1 MYARSRARASIRRNP
16 LRRHTCAACPMN
28 SSPGVTKWQP
38 SRVKETSM
46 TKLWQKGY
54 HLHEQ
59 VERFEAAQNSE
70 LDVRLIRQ
78 DVWGSLAHI
87 AMLEKIG
94 VLAEPE
100 HRVLKEALCSILQM
114 EAAHEF
120 SITLADE
127 DVHTRIEN
135 YLVEAAGA
143 AGKKI
148 HLARSRNDQV
158 LVDLRLYGKEQ
169 LHHVAAGLCDLCAAL
184 LELAGTHTDTPM
196 PGYTHMQRAMLSSVG
211 LWAASFAEALLDDE
225 QLLSAAYVLNDQSPL
240 GSAAGYGVPIAIDR
254 QYCADLLGF
263 SRVQNN
269 VIYVQNSRGKIEA
282 AIVQALMQIMLDL
295 SKLAQDILL
304 FTTVEYG
311 FFQMPQEL
319 CTGSSIMPQKR
330 NLGVMELVRARTQ
343 TMLALQQQILGIVS
357 GLPSGYNMDYQETK
371 RPFMEALD
379 LVQESLEICT
389 LVVSKLE
396 VNVEHLMAACTF
408 ELFAAD
414 RAYEL
419 ASVAKVPFRDAYRI
433 VGEEVTEQLDRNMP
447 LPVESQQQL
456 SKRLSARNHLGGAG
470 NLGLVAINDQ
480 LEQVKSQWEERT
492 ETFTKTIETLVGT
505 ASEEY

>member
-1 MYARSRARASIRRNP
+1 
-16 LRRHTCAACPMN
+16 
-28 SSPGVTKWQP
+28 
-38 SRVKETSM
+38 M

-54 HLHEQ
+54 Q
-59 VERFEAAQNSE
+59 VNDKVERFEAAQNSL
-70 LDVRLIRQ
+70 LDARLIRH

-87 AMLEKIG
+87 AMLTKIG
-94 VLAEPE
+94 VLTEVE
-100 HRVLKEALCSILQM
+100 HSTLKSALCNILEL
-114 EAAHEF
+114 EAENTF
-120 SITLADE
+120 TVTLEDE
-127 DVHTRIEN
+127 DVHTCVEN
-135 YLVEAAGA
+135 FLAAHTGSV
-143 AGKKI
+143 GKKI
-148 HLARSRNDQV
+148 HMARSRNDQV

-169 LHHVAAGLCDLCAAL
+169 MLNVMDKLCNLCSAL
-184 LELAGTHTDTPM
+184 IELAESHATIPM

-211 LWAASFAEALLDDE
+211 LWASSFAEALLDDE
-225 QLLSAAYVLNDQSPL
+225 KLLSAAYEINDQSPL
-240 GSAAGYGVPIAIDR
+240 GSAAGYGVPIDIDR

-263 SRVQNN
+263 SHVQNN

-282 AIVQALMQIMLDL
+282 AIVQALAQIMLDL

-343 TMLALQQQILGIVS
+343 TMLALQQQILGIIS

-389 LVVSKLE
+389 LVVSKLD
-396 VNVEHLMAACTF
+396 VNVEHLIAACTF

-419 ASVAKVPFRDAYRI
+419 ASAAKLPFRDAYRI
-433 VGEEVTEQLDRNMP
+433 VGEEVTQQLDRHESLP
-447 LPVESQQQL
+447 LESQEQL
-456 SKRLSARNHLGGAG
+456 VERLVARSHLGGAG
-470 NLGLVAINDQ
+470 NLGLAKTQ
-480 LEQVKSQWEERT
+480 KHLEEVRSVWHERE
-492 ETFTKTIETLVGT
+492 ETFKTAIIKLVGGQ
-505 ASEEY
+505 

>member
-1 MYARSRARASIRRNP
+1 
-16 LRRHTCAACPMN
+16 
-28 SSPGVTKWQP
+28 
-38 SRVKETSM
+38 M

-54 HLHEQ
+54 HLNEQ
-59 VERFEAAQNSE
+59 VERFEAAQNSV
-70 LDVRLIRQ
+70 LDARLIRH
-78 DVWGSLAHI
+78 DVWGSLAHT
-87 AMLEKIG
+87 AMLAKIG
-94 VLAEPE
+94 VLTESE
-100 HRVLKEALCSILQM
+100 HKALKDALCSILQL
-114 EAAHEF
+114 EATHEF
-120 SITLADE
+120 TITLADE
-127 DVHTRIEN
+127 DVHTRVEN
-135 YLVEAAGA
+135 YLVAVAGA

-148 HLARSRNDQV
+148 HMARSRNDQV
-158 LVDLRLYGKEQ
+158 LVDLRLYAKEQ
-169 LHHVAAGLCDLCAAL
+169 LHSVAAKLCHLCTTL
-184 LELAGTHTDTPM
+184 LSLASRHTNTPM

-211 LWAASFAEALLDDE
+211 LWAASFGEALLDDE

-240 GSAAGYGVPIAIDR
+240 GSAAGYGVPIPIDR

-269 VIYVQNSRGKIEA
+269 VIYVQNSRGKLEA
-282 AIVQALMQIMLDL
+282 AIVQALAQIMLDL
-295 SKLAQDILL
+295 SKLAQDVLL

-396 VNVEHLMAACTF
+396 VNVEHLIAACTF

-419 ASVAKVPFRDAYRI
+419 ASVAKLPFRDAYRI
-433 VGEEVTEQLDRNMP
+433 VGAEVTAQLDRHLP
-447 LPVESQQQL
+447 LPVESHEQL
-456 SKRLSARNHLGGAG
+456 ASRLAARSHLGGAG
-470 NLGLVAINDQ
+470 NLGLAMSQKQ
-480 LEQVKSQWEERT
+480 LDEAREVWERRV
-492 ETFTKTIETLVGT
+492 ETFTAAIQQLVGN
-505 ASEEY
+505 E

>member
-1 MYARSRARASIRRNP
+1 
-16 LRRHTCAACPMN
+16 
-28 SSPGVTKWQP
+28 
-38 SRVKETSM
+38 M

-54 HLHEQ
+54 RLNEQ
-59 VERFEAAQNSE
+59 VERFEGAQNST
-70 LDVRLIRQ
+70 LDNKLIHH
-78 DVWGSLAHI
+78 DVWGSLAHA
-87 AMLEKIG
+87 AMLKKIG
-94 VLAEPE
+94 ILQDDEYQD
-100 HRVLKEALCSILQM
+100 LQNALCNILLL
-114 EAAHEF
+114 EKANAF
-120 SITLADE
+120 TVSPADE
-127 DVHTRIEN
+127 DVHTSVEN
-135 YLVEAAGA
+135 YLVAEAGA

-148 HLARSRNDQV
+148 HMARSRNDQV

-169 LHHVAAGLCDLCAAL
+169 LHDVAAKMCQLISAL
-184 LELAGTHTDTPM
+184 LDFSSAHADVPM

-211 LWAASFAEALLDDE
+211 LWAASYSEALLDDE
-225 QLLSAAYVLNDQSPL
+225 KLLTAAYILNDQSPL
-240 GSAAGYGVPIAIDR
+240 GSAAGYGVPLAIDR

-263 SRVQNN
+263 SRVQHN

-282 AIVQALMQIMLDL
+282 AIVQALAQIMLDL

-311 FFQMPQEL
+311 FFQIAQEL

-330 NLGVMELVRARTQ
+330 NLGIMELVRARTQ

-389 LVVSKLE
+389 LVVNSLG
-396 VNVEHLMAACTF
+396 VNTERLTAACTF

-419 ASVAKVPFRDAYRI
+419 TATANLPFRDAYRI
-433 VGEEVTEQLDRNMP
+433 VGAEVTAQLDRNMP
-447 LPVESQQQL
+447 MPVESQEQL
-456 SKRLSARNHLGGAG
+456 IKRLSARNHIGGAG
-470 NLGLVAINDQ
+470 NLGLAVLHNQ
-480 LEQVKSQWEERT
+480 LELVNSTWEARAES
-492 ETFTKTIETLVGT
+492 FAKAIESLAGAASTVPT
-505 ASEEY
+505 VSEEY

>member
-1 MYARSRARASIRRNP
+1 
-16 LRRHTCAACPMN
+16 
-28 SSPGVTKWQP
+28 
-38 SRVKETSM
+38 M

-54 HLHEQ
+54 QLNEQ
-59 VERFEAAQNSE
+59 VERFEAAQNSL
-70 LDVRLIRQ
+70 LDARLIRH

-87 AMLEKIG
+87 AMLTKIG
-94 VLAEPE
+94 VLTDSE
-100 HRVLKEALCSILQM
+100 HRILKDALCNVLEL
-114 EAAHEF
+114 EAEHAF
-120 SITLADE
+120 TVTLEDE
-127 DVHTRIEN
+127 DVHTCVEN
-135 YLVEAAGA
+135 YLSANAGA

-148 HLARSRNDQV
+148 HMARSRNDQV

-169 LHHVAAGLCDLCAAL
+169 LHNVAARLYNLCSAL
-184 LELAGTHTDTPM
+184 LELAAAHFGTPM

-225 QLLSAAYVLNDQSPL
+225 QLLSTAYKLNDQSPL

-282 AIVQALMQIMLDL
+282 AIVQALAQIMLDL

-311 FFQMPQEL
+311 FFQIPQEL

-371 RPFMEALD
+371 RPFIEALD
-379 LVQESLEICT
+379 VVQESLEICT
-389 LVVSKLE
+389 LVVGKLE
-396 VNVEHLMAACTF
+396 VNTERLTAACTF

-419 ASVAKVPFRDAYRI
+419 ATVARLPFRDAYRI
-433 VGEEVTEQLDRNMP
+433 VGAEVTAQLDRHLP
-447 LPVESQQQL
+447 LPVESQEQL
-456 SKRLSARNHLGGAG
+456 ASRLAARSHLGGTG
-470 NLGLVAINDQ
+470 NPGLAQAQKQ
-480 LEQVKSQWEERT
+480 LDETRTVWESRK
-492 ETFTKTIETLVGT
+492 ETFTAAIQNLVGNK
-505 ASEEY
+505 

>member
-1 MYARSRARASIRRNP
+1 
-16 LRRHTCAACPMN
+16 
-28 SSPGVTKWQP
+28 
-38 SRVKETSM
+38 M

-54 HLHEQ
+54 RLNEQ
-59 VERFEAAQNSE
+59 VEHFEAAQNSL
-70 LDVRLIRQ
+70 LDAWLIRH

-87 AMLEKIG
+87 AMLTKIG
-94 VLAEPE
+94 VLTESE
-100 HRVLKEALCSILQM
+100 HRVLKDTLCNVLELEAT
-114 EAAHEF
+114 HEF
-120 SITLADE
+120 TVTLADE
-127 DVHTRIEN
+127 DVHTGIEN
-135 YLVEAAGA
+135 YLVATAGA
-143 AGKKI
+143 AGKRI
-148 HLARSRNDQV
+148 HMARSRNDQV

-169 LHHVAAGLCDLCAAL
+169 LHSIAAKLCNLCSAL
-184 LELAGTHTDTPM
+184 LELADAHAGTPM

-225 QLLSAAYVLNDQSPL
+225 QLLSAAYKLNDQSPL

-254 QYCADLLGF
+254 QYCAELLGF

-269 VIYVQNSRGKIEA
+269 VIYVQNSRGKVEA
-282 AIVQALMQIMLDL
+282 AIVQALAQIMLDL

-304 FTTVEYG
+304 FSTVEYG
-311 FFQMPQEL
+311 FFQIPQEL

-396 VNVEHLMAACTF
+396 VNTERLIAACTF

-419 ASVAKVPFRDAYRI
+419 ATVAKLPFRDAYRI
-433 VGEEVTEQLDRNMP
+433 VGTEVTAQLDRHLP
-447 LPVESQQQL
+447 FPVESQEQL
-456 SKRLSARNHLGGAG
+456 AKRLAARSHLGGAG
-470 NLGLVAINDQ
+470 NLGLQEVQKQ
-480 LEQVKSQWEERT
+480 LEEARTVWDRRT
-492 ETFTKTIETLVGT
+492 ETFTAAIQKLVETNDLSGG
-505 ASEEY
+505 

>member
-1 MYARSRARASIRRNP
+1 
-16 LRRHTCAACPMN
+16 
-28 SSPGVTKWQP
+28 
-38 SRVKETSM
+38 M

-54 HLHEQ
+54 RLNEQ
-59 VERFEAAQNSE
+59 VEHFEAAQNSL
-70 LDVRLIRQ
+70 LDVRLIRH

-87 AMLEKIG
+87 AMLTKIG
-94 VLAEPE
+94 VLTESE
-100 HRVLKEALCSILQM
+100 HRVLKDTLCNVLELEAT
-114 EAAHEF
+114 HEF
-120 SITLADE
+120 TVTLADE
-127 DVHTRIEN
+127 DVHTGVEN
-135 YLVEAAGA
+135 YLVATAGA

-148 HLARSRNDQV
+148 HMARSRNDQV

-169 LHHVAAGLCDLCAAL
+169 LHSVAANLCNLCSAL
-184 LELAGTHTDTPM
+184 LELADAHAGTPM

-225 QLLSAAYVLNDQSPL
+225 QLLSAAYKLNDQSPL

-254 QYCADLLGF
+254 QYCAELLGF

-269 VIYVQNSRGKIEA
+269 VIYVQNSRGKVEA
-282 AIVQALMQIMLDL
+282 AIVQALAQIMLDL

-304 FTTVEYG
+304 FSTVEYG
-311 FFQMPQEL
+311 FFQILQEL

-396 VNVEHLMAACTF
+396 VNTERLIAACTF

-419 ASVAKVPFRDAYRI
+419 ATVARLPFRDAYRI
-433 VGEEVTEQLDRNMP
+433 VGTEVTAQLDRHLP
-447 LPVESQQQL
+447 FPVESQEQL
-456 SKRLSARNHLGGAG
+456 AKRLAARSHLGGAG
-470 NLGLVAINDQ
+470 NLGLQEVQKQ
-480 LEQVKSQWEERT
+480 LEEARIVWDRRT
-492 ETFTKTIETLVGT
+492 ETFMAAIQKLVETNDLSGG
-505 ASEEY
+505 

>member
-1 MYARSRARASIRRNP
+1 
-16 LRRHTCAACPMN
+16 
-28 SSPGVTKWQP
+28 
-38 SRVKETSM
+38 M

-54 HLHEQ
+54 QLNEQ
-59 VERFEAAQNSE
+59 VERFEAAQNSL
-70 LDVRLIRQ
+70 LDARLIRH

-87 AMLEKIG
+87 AMLTKIG
-94 VLAEPE
+94 VLTEAEQQ
-100 HRVLKEALCSILQM
+100 VLHDTLCNVLEL

-120 SITLADE
+120 TVTLEDE
-127 DVHTRIEN
+127 DVHTRVEN
-135 YLVEAAGA
+135 YLVANAGV

-169 LHHVAAGLCDLCAAL
+169 LHNIATRLSDLCSAL
-184 LELAGTHTDTPM
+184 LEFAGAHTSTPM
-196 PGYTHMQRAMLSSVG
+196 PGYTHMQRAMLSSAG

-225 QLLSAAYVLNDQSPL
+225 QLLSAAYKLNDQSPL

-282 AIVQALMQIMLDL
+282 VIVQALAQIMLDL

-311 FFQMPQEL
+311 FFQVPQEL

-389 LVVSKLE
+389 LVVSKIE
-396 VNVEHLMAACTF
+396 VNAEKLIAACTF

-419 ASVAKVPFRDAYRI
+419 ATAARLPFRDAYRI
-433 VGEEVTEQLDRNMP
+433 VGAEVTAQLDRHLP
-447 LPVESQQQL
+447 LPVESQEQL
-456 SKRLSARNHLGGAG
+456 TERLAARSHLGGAG
-470 NLGLVAINDQ
+470 NLGPAQVQTQ
-480 LEQVKSQWEERT
+480 LDKAREVWEKRA
-492 ETFTKTIETLVGT
+492 ETFTAAIEKLVGG
-505 ASEEY
+505 S